1 MNQYVSHWKRSGGHA
16 LTAERTVTRQMPDTR
31 EAYRIV

>member
-1 MNQYVSHWKRSGGHA
+1 MDWADIVDAGGHA
-16 LTAERTVTRQMPDTR
+16 LTAERTMTRQMPDTQ